1 MSCNDDA
8 YKKTEKILYAYPA
21 LKKAINNPHNPS
33 CEKAREQV
41 ARIEEALQHFVND
54 PYYRVIPM
62 RYFDNET
69 LENIALEHE
78 VSPTMIRK
86 ARRRLINQLKL
97 FFFTDEVVDELFQ
110 IKTDTQT
117 GIKRAD
123 TDVFR
128 R

>member
-33 CEKAREQV
+33 VGKARDQV
-41 ARIEEALQHFVND
+41 ARVEEALQHFVND

-69 LENIALEHE
+69 LESIAFEHD

-86 ARRRLINQLKL
+86 ARRRLINQLKM
-97 FFFTDEVVDELFQ
+97 FFFTDEVVDELFRT
-110 IKTDTQT
+110 KTDTQT
-117 GIKRAD
+117 GIK
-123 TDVFR
+123 
-128 R
+128 